1 MRIRTEKLKPALH
14 MPFSSVAQTL
24 HPATPTGAEELDVK
38 ATTCGAGAAVTLVD
52 GVDKATFWATI
63 ASILGAGAGASR
75 VSSFAC
81 TASNTASEEF
91 LLL

>member
-24 HPATPTGAEELDVK
+24 HPATPTGAEELDVN
-38 ATTCGAGAAVTLVD
+38 ATTCGAGAAVTVVD
-52 GVDKATFWATI
+52 GVDKATFWAI
-63 ASILGAGAGASR
+63 ISLILGAGASR
-75 VSSFAC
+75 VCSFAC
-81 TASNTASEEF
+81 TASKIASEEF

>member
-1 MRIRTEKLKPALH
+1 M
-14 MPFSSVAQTL
+14 SL
-24 HPATPTGAEELDVK
+24 HPATPTGAVELDVS

-52 GVDKATFWATI
+52 GVDEATFWATI
-63 ASILGAGAGASR
+63 ASILGAGAGASS

-81 TASNTASEEF
+81 TASKIASEEF

>member
-1 MRIRTEKLKPALH
+1 MQLSYVTQSLY
-14 MPFSSVAQTL
+14 
-24 HPATPTGAEELDVK
+24 PATPTGAEELDVK

-63 ASILGAGAGASR
+63 ASILGAGAGSSR

-81 TASNTASEEF
+81 TASKIASEE
-91 LLL
+91 LLLL

>member
-1 MRIRTEKLKPALH
+1 MSLSYVT
-14 MPFSSVAQTL
+14 QGL
-24 HPATPTGAEELDVK
+24 HPATPTGAEELDVN

-52 GVDKATFWATI
+52 GVDKATFRAI
-63 ASILGAGAGASR
+63 ISLILGAGAGASS

-81 TASNTASEEF
+81 TASKIASEEF